1 MYQLS
6 ARTYAQSCPR
16 QLPRTGRTS
25 ESDVSAPRAPSRKRV
40 QGTDPR
46 NGFFGQVRP
55 SSDGYFFNLL
65 FAYNVLELHSWL
77 SPNSVLVA
85 EGTASFLAARMY
97 VQSCPATTNQPTRT
111 PSRTSPSA
119 SPPRPPPSSATLGNF
134 TQTAVGLGAG
144 IFARSYADIQWPFG
158 VWAESPNGGA
168 ASCGL
173 VASCVILRWSVWRFF
188 AAEITSVESMNL
200 LAKRF
205 PPPDHLHH
213 SELRRLPDPARRER
227 FCSTVGFTILSLL
240 QQRPL
245 TPSMTMK
252 LDHWAFGSHNA
263 WAQPHTR
270 RNVYLTCQ
278 HKMSVM
284 ETRTSSGSFCRR
296 CAGPVMRHTRAG
308 DRDFVANAEE
318 YDPAILG

>member
-1 MYQLS
+1 MHRRASLETKPVSFRFPGFFFKGSFRCIGQDVRTVLS
-6 ARTYAQSCPR
+6 PR

-25 ESDVSAPRAPSRKRV
+25 ESDVSAPRAPSRK
-40 QGTDPR
+40 P
-46 NGFFGQVRP
+46 VR
-55 SSDGYFFNLL
+55 YALRRTVIFFNLL

-111 PSRTSPSA
+111 PSRTWPSA
-119 SPPRPPPSSATLGNF
+119 SPLPSSATLRNF

-173 VASCVILRWSVWRFF
+173 VASCVPRGILRCSVWRFF

-200 LAKRF
+200 FMKRF

-227 FCSTVGFTILSLL
+227 FCSTVGFTI
-240 QQRPL
+240 
-245 TPSMTMK
+245 
-252 LDHWAFGSHNA
+252 
-263 WAQPHTR
+263 
-270 RNVYLTCQ
+270 
-278 HKMSVM
+278 
-284 ETRTSSGSFCRR
+284 
-296 CAGPVMRHTRAG
+296 
-308 DRDFVANAEE
+308 
-318 YDPAILG
+318 